1 MRKTKNKFLG
11 LNQLYHFFDL
21 IFLEET
27 MWVKEK
33 NILVKIVRKNRRV
46 TRILYESRVL

>member
-1 MRKTKNKFLG
+1 
-11 LNQLYHFFDL
+11 
-21 IFLEET
+21 

-33 NILVKIVRKNRRV
+33 NILVKMVRKKNKRV